1 MEELVKLIVDNGISV
16 IICAAFLYYIFKQ
29 QQQNESIVQAIN
41 KMNDTMNEMYKNLA
55 LINEKIG
62 LKLKNKKE
70 KEGE

>member
-55 LINEKIG
+55 LINEKLG

>member
-41 KMNDTMNEMYKNLA
+41 KMNDTMNEVYKNLA
-55 LINEKIG
+55 LINEKLG

>member
-29 QQQNESIVQAIN
+29 QQQNQSIVQAIN

-55 LINEKIG
+55 LINEKLG